1 MSKKEAVARTTYI
14 FALVIIILVGSILGV
29 VYYYSTLPPEAEP
42 IPGEFALSDLTVAP
56 SEVGQGQDVIV
67 SVFIENT
74 GDIEVTGTITLALN
88 NVIESTKPVTLAGGA
103 NQTLSFTVITDTKS
117 GNYAVTIPGTSLSGS
132 FNVTTELQ
140 PPAFVLNNELI
151 YERDSQFQWLDPHVS
166 YFQYDYWTIWQSV
179 ETLLWFERDNATK
192 IIPWLAESYTR
203 GSDGLHYN
211 FTLRQGITFQDG
223 TKFNATAV
231 WFSMNRLLVM
241 DATSG
246 DGLNHGSQAGWMLM
260 QLIDLDGDY
269 FTAMGADPVFD
280 EAWVQSVLDLNF
292 VEIIDEY
299 KVKIN
304 LATATTQFLPIMAG
318 PWAGIVNPV
327 EAINK
332 EYEFQE
338 WDIAEQTPSFDY
350 TKYFVHMAG
359 LGETY
364 FTVPTDGWRLGTG
377 PYYIESVVGAPT
389 YRIVLLAYDNY
400 WGGPDNMNL
409 PPAGKERIGKITFRY
424 QSSFAT
430 RLLNLKAGA
439 VTGIYVP
446 EVNIFS
452 VVDRDRWLDD
462 GDLESIVDGAV
473 VHGVFPTFNT
483 WWLDFCTNITNPDGS
498 LKSWQPFADWRL
510 RAAAACA
517 INITEASITVNNRL
531 AISANNIV
539 PPGTAPQ
546 GSYNP
551 NITPAFSFN
560 LTKDGRTIEEL
571 IQDAYENPL
580 NSADYDMYY
589 YNGTQI
595 PAGVV
600 DNAFSTGAGEKVIQ
614 FYVQSGADTYIK
626 VLSTMADTLNG
637 ISNQWGLRWQV
648 VLVPSGQQY
657 TLASAHKIDSYVG
670 GWVADYNNIMNWLQP
685 MYYSRGTYPSWNRWN
700 ITALDDLYAQAVA
713 ADEAGNETL
722 LLEINDQMNTISNE
736 AIQYMVWWHDTD
748 FFTRSTW
755 LKGWYL
761 NVVYDVDLWSTMY
774 YEQP

>member
-14 FALVIIILVGSILGV
+14 FALIIIILVGSILGV

-42 IPGEFALSDLTVAP
+42 IPGEFELSNLSVAP
-56 SEVGQGQDVIV
+56 SEVSQGDDVIV

-74 GDIEVTGTITLALN
+74 GDTEVTGTITLALN

-103 NQTLSFTVITDTKS
+103 NQTLTFTVETDTKS
-117 GNYAVTIPGTSLSGS
+117 GDYDVKIPGTTLSGS
-132 FNVTTELQ
+132 FTVTTELV
-140 PPAFVLNNELI
+140 PPAFVVNNELI
-151 YERDSQFQWLDPHVS
+151 YEGGAQFQWLDPHVS
-166 YFQYDYWTIWQSV
+166 YFQYDYWTIWQSI

-203 GSDGLHYN
+203 SSDGLHYN

-231 WFSMNRLLVM
+231 WFSLNRLLVM

-246 DGLNHGSQAGWMLM
+246 DGLNHGSQSGWMLM
-260 QLIDLDGDY
+260 QLIDLNGDY
-269 FTAMGADPVFD
+269 FTAMGADPTFD
-280 EAWVQSVLDLNF
+280 EAWVQSILDLNF
-292 VEIIDEY
+292 VEILDEY
-299 KVKIN
+299 TVRIN
-304 LATATTQFLPIMAG
+304 IATPTTQFLPIMAG

-338 WDIAEQTPSFDY
+338 WDIAEQTPSFNY

-359 LGETY
+359 FGETY
-364 FTVPTDGWRLGTG
+364 FTVPTDGWMLGTG
-377 PYYIESVVGAPT
+377 PYYVESVVGAPT
-389 YRIVLLAYDNY
+389 YQIVLLAYDNY

-409 PPAGKERIGKITFRY
+409 PPVGKERIEKITFRY
-424 QSSFAT
+424 QPSFAT
-430 RLLNLKAGA
+430 RLLNLKAGS
-439 VTGIYVP
+439 VTGILVP

-462 GDLESIVDGAV
+462 GVLDSIVDGAM

-498 LKSWQPFADWRL
+498 LKSWQPFSDRRL
-510 RAAAACA
+510 RLAAACA
-517 INITEASITVNNRL
+517 INITDASITINNRL
-531 AISANNIV
+531 AIPANNIV

-551 NITPAFSFN
+551 DITPAFSFN
-560 LTKDGRTIEEL
+560 LTKAEEL

-580 NSADYDMYY
+580 NSADDPMYY

-600 DNAFSTGAGEKVIQ
+600 DNAFSTGAGAKVIQ
-614 FYVQSGADTYIK
+614 FYVQAGADTYIK
-626 VLSTMADTLNG
+626 VLSTMADNLNG
-637 ISNQWGLRWQV
+637 ISNEWGLSWQV

-700 ITALDDLYAQAVA
+700 NTELDDLYSQAVA
-713 ADEAGNETL
+713 ADEAGDEAAL
-722 LLEINDQMNTISNE
+722 LAINDEMNTISNDL
-736 AIQYMVWWHDTD
+736 IQYMVWWHDTD